1 MINKFFGLFIFII
14 LLIISIYKINIITIG
29 LLIFILVYLIIKKQ
43 NKLILI
49 YLIIGSLIYLSSLL
63 NENKKICNFN
73 EPFKV
78 VEVHENYALVSQNN
92 QKYLIYQDDYPLRQ
106 GNTILIKGTLKE
118 ISKNGIPYLFSFD
131 EYLSYKNVYY
141 EIDYEYIKITNNS
154 LTLSSL
160 I

>member
-63 NENKKICNFN
+63 NENKKY
-73 EPFKV
+73 V
-78 VEVHENYALVSQNN
+78 
-92 QKYLIYQDDYPLRQ
+92 
-106 GNTILIKGTLKE
+106 ILMIHLK
-118 ISKNGIPYLFSFD
+118 
-131 EYLSYKNVYY
+131 
-141 EIDYEYIKITNNS
+141 
-154 LTLSSL
+154 
-160 I
+160 